1 MKRPSQQSIS
11 HWLVFDFIRHNI
23 LAILLGLLIAGAL
36 VFWVTNVPVSRQIIE
51 ARFVRWTVHQSDTGQ
66 SLPRVFV
73 DFPDGHTSAVVAWA
87 DWHPPEA
94 GATVK
99 VEEETFRWYG
109 KYYRLV
115 P

>member
-1 MKRPSQQSIS
+1 MRKEAAKRLSRQLALRSI
-11 HWLVFDFIRHNI
+11 IRNVP
-23 LAILLGLLIAGAL
+23 AILMALLIVGAL
-36 VFWVTNVPVSRQIIE
+36 VLWVTNVPVSRQIIE
-51 ARFVRWTVHQSDTGQ
+51 GRFVRWTVHQSDHGQ

-87 DWHPPEA
+87 DWHPP
-94 GATVK
+94 GVGSTVR
-99 VEEETFRWYG
+99 VEEQTLRWYG

>member
-1 MKRPSQQSIS
+1 MRKETGRRLNRQLAFGAIKS
-11 HWLVFDFIRHNI
+11 NI

-51 ARFVRWTVHQSDTGQ
+51 GRFVRWTVHQSDEGQ

-99 VEEETFRWYG
+99 VEEETLRWYG